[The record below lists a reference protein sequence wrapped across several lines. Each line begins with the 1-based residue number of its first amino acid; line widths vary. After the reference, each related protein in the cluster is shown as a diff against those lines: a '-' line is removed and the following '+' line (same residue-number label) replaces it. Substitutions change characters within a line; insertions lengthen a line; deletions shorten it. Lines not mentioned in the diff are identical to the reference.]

1 MEGTTRRRNPTFV
14 LEDIT
19 PADIGT
25 LKRKTMNLSL
35 INKLSNFLP
44 IVMSVVWMFIGT
56 AFYAVHDN
64 LGWAHGLFMSVNVG
78 WSIGWTMHGMNHFH
92 TFGSRMFTMYHT
104 SVGVLFSGVTV
115 MYMMHIV
122 ADNYSNLTLRI
133 LKSKEMDNEVSQ
145 AGKMSLKAI
154 ERFFHAR
161 FTSLKVFFLCVI
173 WFVLG
178 IIWYEVT
185 NTEYSFFQNVNWILA
200 TLTTG
205 GYLHLPMNPPTYQ
218 LLFSA
223 LYTYIGV
230 PILSITLGK
239 CFIYM
244 RSLIC
249 FFTLLLTT
257 MHVLFLIIS
266 QDCL

>member
-25 LKRKTMNLSL
+25 LKRKMMNLSL
-35 INKLSNFLP
+35 MNKLSNFLP

-78 WSIGWTMHGMNHFH
+78 WSIGWTMHGMTHFG

-122 ADNYSNLTLRI
+122 ADHDNNLTLRI
-133 LKSKEMDNEVSQ
+133 LKSKEMDSGVSQ
-145 AGKMSLKAI
+145 EGGVEKSFKAV
-154 ERFFHAR
+154 ERYFLAR

-173 WFVLG
+173 WFVVG

-185 NTEYSFFQNVNWILA
+185 NTEYSFIQNVNWILA

-205 GYLHLPMNPPTYQ
+205 GYIHLPMNPPTYQ

-230 PILSITLGK
+230 PLLSITLGK
-239 CFIYM
+239 FFIYM
-244 RSLIC
+244 HYFIC
-249 FFTLLLTT
+249 FFILLTT
-257 MHVLFLIIS
+257 MCMF
-266 QDCL
+266 CL